1 MKNICIILDIKIFIK
16 KDFNRNKNN
25 FKDNNEIKDFE
36 YKSNHNIK
44 GFEIDYYLEKNL
56 KITLFKINS
65 LFLI

>member
-36 YKSNHNIK
+36 YKYNNNIK
-44 GFEIDYYLEKNL
+44 EIKIEYYLEKNL
-56 KITLFKINS
+56 NIILFKIN
-65 LFLI
+65 